1 MLNAVRSQLRSVA
14 MLAVAGALVV
24 GGVAVAQD
32 DSSGTSQGSQQAG
45 KKARSPGSPSGGMMM
60 PLKGLTYGEFHVRT
74 KSGED
79 KVIRVDQGK
88 VSAVSESSITVT
100 ENDGNDVTIALD
112 EDTEVVGKPGAEV
125 ELADL
130 EGQQVTVSGESGAAA
145 DVVAAV
151 PKKGDL
157 PKGEFPKGEAPKGVR
172 GDLPAPPG
180 MQLGSE

>member
-1 MLNAVRSQLRSVA
+1 MLNAVRKQLRSVA

-32 DSSGTSQGSQQAG
+32 DSSGSGQGSQQAG
-45 KKARSPGSPSGGMMM
+45 KNARPPGPPPSGMIM

-79 KVIRVDQGK
+79 ETIRVDQGK
-88 VSAVSESSITVT
+88 VSAVTDSSITVT
-100 ENDGNDVTIALD
+100 ENDGNEVTIAVD
-112 EDTEVVGKPGAEV
+112 EDTRVLGRPGS
-125 ELADL
+125 ELELSDL
-130 EGQQVTVSGESGAAA
+130 EGKQVTVSGPKGEAA
-145 DVVAAV
+145 DVVGLL

-157 PKGEFPKGEAPKGVR
+157 PKGMPKGELPKGAP

-180 MQLGSE
+180 MQQGS